1 MVTVDAEEIA
11 KFERIANEWWEPEG
25 KFKLLH
31 QINPLRVA
39 YICTQLTGIEQG
51 DLSGLKMVDIGC
63 GGGILAEALDQR
75 GADVVGIDRSEGVIK
90 AAQAHQRESGSKVVY
105 RLQAAEALAAQ
116 SPHSFDVVLAMEV
129 LEHVPD
135 VQSFIAQCAALLKPQ
150 GLFFFATLNRTVQA
164 WMAAIVGGEYIL
176 RWLPRG
182 THTYGKFIR
191 PSELD
196 QALRHVNIRLRDLRG
211 MSYQP
216 LGNHFQL
223 SQDTNINYLGFGQR
237 A

>member
-11 KFERIANEWWEPEG
+11 KFERIAHEWWEPEG

-31 QINPLRVA
+31 QINPLRVG
-39 YICTQLTGIEQG
+39 YICRQLTGSEQG
-51 DLSGLKMVDIGC
+51 DLSGLKIVDIGC
-63 GGGILAEALDQR
+63 GGGILSEALDHR
-75 GADVVGIDRSEGVIK
+75 GASVVGIDRSETIIK
-90 AAQAHQRESGSKVVY
+90 AAQAHQQESGSQVLY
-105 RLQAAEALAAQ
+105 RVQAAEALAAQ
-116 SPHSFDVVLAMEV
+116 RPHSFDVVLAMEV

-135 VQSFIAQCAALLKPQ
+135 VEAFIAQCAALLKPQ

-164 WMAAIVGGEYIL
+164 WMAAIVGGEYLL

-182 THTYGKFIR
+182 THAYGKFIR

-196 QALRHVNIRLRDLRG
+196 QHLRRVEIHLRDLQG
-211 MSYQP
+211 MTYQP
-216 LGNHFQL
+216 LSNRFQL
-223 SQDTNINYLGFGQR
+223 SRNTNINYLGFGQR